1 MGAFDRVR
9 SVTSAWGFY
18 SNPSATFTG
27 SAWYDTSGN
36 NRHAVVYGGQPTLV
50 DGVLQFVPGQGMQ
63 FPPGSIPNQF
73 TIVVRAAMM
82 PGANGRIFT
91 GGATNWLLGWWN
103 GVMQVAYFQDWTV
116 YQVR

>member
-1 MGAFDRVR
+1 M
-9 SVTSAWGFY
+9 TSAWGFY
-18 SNPSATFTG
+18 SNPFATYTG
-27 SAWYDTSGN
+27 SMWYDTSGN
-36 NRHAVVYGGQPTLV
+36 NRHAVVYSGQPTLV